1 MRESEQLLKEAA
13 AILGVPVTDVP
24 KVIRNLLGEI
34 NEMDTAIG
42 QLTQR
47 E

>member
-1 MRESEQLLKEAA
+1 MKSEDVLKEAA

-24 KVIRNLLGEI
+24 KVVKNMLGEI
-34 NEMDTAIG
+34 SELDAAIK

-47 E
+47 G